1 MPGDAGNEWLRL
13 TRLYEEKSEEEL
25 LDLAADFGNLTDQA
39 QQVLRDEMRKRKLG
53 TPEKAIEE
61 AMTRRAEDEREQPAI
76 FGRWNRAA
84 TEQGAIGA
92 NEEKN
97 EEDPDEDR
105 GEPVEFTWKTLLCEC
120 ASQEEAWQIAEV
132 LRRAGIESWI
142 EGSQSSD
149 SLDVRRPQVIVAA
162 DQLEEARAVLAKPI
176 PQDVIDQSRVKV
188 EDFVPPACP
197 KCGAADPLLES
208 VEPSNTWRCEN
219 CGARWSEPQPAA
231 LDAVAGTPEKP
242 IP

>member
-1 MPGDAGNEWLRL
+1 MPGDAGTEWLRL

-25 LDLAADFGNLTDQA
+25 LDLAADFGNLTDVA
-39 QQVLRDEMRKRKLG
+39 QQVLRDEMRKRRLG

-61 AMTRRAEDEREQPAI
+61 AKTRRVQDEQEQPAI
-76 FGRWNRAA
+76 FGRWNQ
-84 TEQGAIGA
+84 TV
-92 NEEKN
+92 
-97 EEDPDEDR
+97 PDEDVR
-105 GEPVEFTWKTLLCEC
+105 SGADNENDDEEAEEDSDEPVEYTWKTLLREC
-120 ASQEEAWQIAEV
+120 ADRGEAWQIAEV

-162 DQLEEARAVLAKPI
+162 DQLEEARAVLEKPI

-197 KCGAADPLLES
+197 KCGAPDPLLES

-219 CGARWSEPQPAA
+219 CGARWSDATPAME
-231 LDAVAGTPEKP
+231 AGSQRPEDP